1 MSRASVA
8 QWLTGART
16 PEQWTRERIEALT
29 GVPASGWQSER
40 ERRAKRQRAR
50 QAAAE
55 VQAKAESEA
64 LPFWRGV
71 CASRAELA
79 DDRAAEACEEGLTVE
94 EWHGIARE
102 LRLWAVQIPWS
113 GTERERC

>member
-16 PEQWTRERIEALT
+16 PEQWTRERIEVLT

-40 ERRAKRQRAR
+40 ERKAKRQMAR
-50 QAAAE
+50 QAAE
-55 VQAKAESEA
+55 QARAQAESEA

-79 DDRAAEACEEGLTVE
+79 DDRAAEACDEGLSTE
-94 EWHGIARE
+94 EWQGIARE
-102 LRLWAVQIPWS
+102 LRLWAVQTPWS
-113 GTERERC
+113 GTERC